1 MAATKRI
8 VALTLLAALTAAG
21 CSSSKKTAAPSA
33 NSSAPAAVASTPAAA
48 ASTPAAAASTP
59 AAAASTPAAASSP
72 AAAASGAPIKVGL
85 ITKFP
90 VDFYST
96 MVNAVKAYA
105 TAHPNVTVLYAQ
117 GKSGTD
123 DASEIAAIQD
133 FVTQDVKAIAI
144 TPTSPAVEPALQKAV
159 DKGIKVVLV
168 DNDIP
173 GWTGKSSYVAT
184 NNLAGGKVAG
194 TFLAKQLKA
203 GSTIAVLEGVLGNQ
217 SLQDRVTGM
226 QQGLGTGF
234 KIVAM
239 TPTDCDQTKGLN
251 AAQDIL
257 TAHPDVTAIYGACGP
272 PITGAVQAIKA
283 KGLKGIVV
291 VGFDADPPQIKDIL
305 AGNELAS
312 VIQFPAKMGSIG
324 IDTAVKA
331 AEGQSV
337 PATVDTGTGLVTKDN
352 AATFQ

>member
-1 MAATKRI
+1 MPATKRI
-8 VALTLLAALTAAG
+8 VAITVLAALTAAG
-21 CSSSKKTAAPSA
+21 CSSSKKTATSDASSPAP
-33 NSSAPAAVASTPAAA
+33 T
-48 ASTPAAAASTP
+48 AAASTP

-72 AAAASGAPIKVGL
+72 AAAAGGAPIKVGL

-105 TAHPNVTVLYAQ
+105 TANPNVTVLYAQ

-133 FVTQDVKAIAI
+133 FVTQGVKAIAI

-194 TFLAKQLKA
+194 AFLAKQLKP
-203 GSTIAVLEGVLGNQ
+203 GSTVAILQGVLGNQ

-226 QQGLGTGF
+226 EQGLGSGF
-234 KIVAM
+234 KVVAM

-251 AAQDIL
+251 ATQDIL

-283 KGLKGIVV
+283 KGLTGIIV
-291 VGFDADPPQIKDIL
+291 VGFDADAAQIKDIL

-331 AEGQSV
+331 AEGQAV
-337 PATVDTGTGLVTKDN
+337 AATVDTGTGLVTKDN

>member
-1 MAATKRI
+1 MSPTKRI
-8 VALTLLAALTAAG
+8 VALTVLAALTG

-33 NSSAPAAVASTPAAA
+33 SSPAQSAAASTPAAA

-59 AAAASTPAAASSP
+59 AAAASSSAAAGG
-72 AAAASGAPIKVGL
+72 GAPIKVGF

-105 TAHPNVTVLYAQ
+105 TANPSVTVLYAQ

-133 FVTQDVKAIAI
+133 FVTQGVNAIAI
-144 TPTSPAVEPALQKAV
+144 TPTSPAVQPALQKAV

-194 TFLAKQLKA
+194 TFLAKQLKP
-203 GSTIAVLEGVLGNQ
+203 GSTVAILEGVLGNQ

-226 QQGLGTGF
+226 EQGLGSGF
-234 KIVAM
+234 KVVAM

-283 KGLKGIVV
+283 KGLKNIIV
-291 VGFDADPPQIKDIL
+291 VGFDADAAQIKDIL

-331 AEGQSV
+331 AEGQTV

-352 AATFQ
+352 ASTFQ